1 MGININDLDGSLNPG
16 DTSLVSNDKTMIDN
30 LRQLLDEELKI
41 SGGEMEDISVLR
53 SKNGGLTVFGG
64 YGLDVYLPD
73 GNDDVTVYGDGIN
86 VYRGINRG
94 KKGLYARKIREIE
107 RIFSNLEAFANQLR

>member
-41 SGGEMEDISVLR
+41 SGGETEDISVLR
-53 SKNGGLTVFGG
+53 SKNDGLTVFGG
-64 YGLDVYLPD
+64 DGLNVYLSD
-73 GNDDVTVYGDGIN
+73 GNDDVTVYGDGIK
-86 VYRGINRG
+86 VYRGLNRG
-94 KKGLYARKIREIE
+94 KKGFYARKIRQIE
-107 RIFSNLEAFANQLR
+107 RIFSNIEALANQIG